1 MTLRM
6 VARVQVRKEEEPCE
20 KRRERESKSRMD
32 EENAIKG
39 KEEQLDGM
47 KA

>member
-1 MTLRM
+1 MR
-6 VARVQVRKEEEPCE
+6 E
-20 KRRERESKSRMD
+20 KERESKSRMD